1 MADIIQS
8 QDLKDL
14 CSVLVVLSSEAAK
27 TYQGIIMVLSSH
39 SSLPLFFLFFFYSIP
54 STLVRSSKKLS
65 KSCKMDLLKT
75 SSFSLSRPN
84 KCHRKAI

>member
-27 TYQGIIMVLSSH
+27 TIQGIMILSAQASP
-39 SSLPLFFLFFFYSIP
+39 PLFMFCLLFNS
-54 STLVRSSKKLS
+54 
-65 KSCKMDLLKT
+65 
-75 SSFSLSRPN
+75 
-84 KCHRKAI
+84 

>member
-27 TYQGIIMVLSSH
+27 TFQGNMILSSN
-39 SSLPLFFLFFFYSIP
+39 LIYFFF
-54 STLVRSSKKLS
+54 TQFVDLRFGLLRSL
-65 KSCKMDLLKT
+65 
-75 SSFSLSRPN
+75 
-84 KCHRKAI
+84 AEA

>member
-27 TYQGIIMVLSSH
+27 TIQGIMILSTHASR
-39 SSLPLFFLFFFYSIP
+39 PLFISL
-54 STLVRSSKKLS
+54 LL
-65 KSCKMDLLKT
+65 DL
-75 SSFSLSRPN
+75 
-84 KCHRKAI
+84 